1 MSVPVQAQGEALA
14 CHYPHYPDCSLSVC
28 SQLSFCQLTLSQRV
42 GGHLGNTHPKG
53 YFQYKAP
60 GIPDLGPF
68 ILQHHP
74 IGLCTFY
81 LPFCLILWQTNFI
94 SIMQEHSPEL
104 FQTPQDEKTALCCG

>member
-53 YFQYKAP
+53 YFQY
-60 GIPDLGPF
+60 IPDLGPF
-68 ILQHHP
+68 ILHSPPTSSHWALHLLLALLFNPVADKFYQHHARTQP
-74 IGLCTFY
+74 
-81 LPFCLILWQTNFI
+81 
-94 SIMQEHSPEL
+94 
-104 FQTPQDEKTALCCG
+104 